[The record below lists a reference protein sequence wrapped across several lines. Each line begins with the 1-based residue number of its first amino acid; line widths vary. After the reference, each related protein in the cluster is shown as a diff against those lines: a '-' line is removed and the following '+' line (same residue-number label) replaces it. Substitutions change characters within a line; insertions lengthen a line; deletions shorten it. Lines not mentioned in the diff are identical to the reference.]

1 MTFLLTKPIVENHKY
16 SRKINFNQNEGTTSQ
31 NNNSKILPTSK
42 CTESNVT
49 KQLEIDMMSEVNRTI
64 SERATHSFQ
73 KWKKHDSNLDFCDIE
88 NEEDENLIFVDLL
101 KVIIKISH

>member
-1 MTFLLTKPIVENHKY
+1 
-16 SRKINFNQNEGTTSQ
+16 
-31 NNNSKILPTSK
+31 
-42 CTESNVT
+42 
-49 KQLEIDMMSEVNRTI
+49 MSEVNRTI

-101 KVIIKISH
+101 KVIIKISNFHNSSLTNLLNGHSGKNGGLYKGRALKSTDTETIIFCKNSET

>member
-1 MTFLLTKPIVENHKY
+1 MLRIH
-16 SRKINFNQNEGTTSQ
+16 SRNIGFNRNKGTTSQ

-42 CTESNVT
+42 CTSNAT

-64 SERATHSFQ
+64 SERATHSFK

-101 KVIIKISH
+101 KVKRPLHMTLTSNDLLTQ

>member
-1 MTFLLTKPIVENHKY
+1 
-16 SRKINFNQNEGTTSQ
+16 
-31 NNNSKILPTSK
+31 
-42 CTESNVT
+42 
-49 KQLEIDMMSEVNRTI
+49 MMSEVNRTI

-101 KVIIKISH
+101 KVRSPILLHSLGDSLIELSSYR